1 MILIQREKKTMK
13 QKKIVKE
20 VKKMKSNKSNCWEI
34 QPSDI
39 TSEVCNK
46 CIKSGPPYCCE
57 ISLGFLTQES
67 KMYLDLVKIATE
79 GTDIRTNK
87 MGEIFM
93 ICSHLDKEKGVC
105 KIYETRPQ
113 MCRIYNCVS
122 WAQVASSQGASRED
136 LLIYNKV
143 EEMMVSEQTDYG
155 EEKEAQDGK

>member
-1 MILIQREKKTMK
+1 MILLTDGG
-13 QKKIVKE
+13 
-20 VKKMKSNKSNCWEI
+20 KKMKSNKSNCWEI

-57 ISLGFLTQES
+57 ISLGFMNQES
-67 KMYLDLVKIATE
+67 KMYLDLVDIATE
-79 GTDIRTNK
+79 GTDIRTTK
-87 MGEIFM
+87 MGEIFL

-122 WAQVASSQGASRED
+122 WAQVASSQGESREYMD
-136 LLIYNKV
+136 IYNKV
-143 EEMMVSEQTDYG
+143 ERMIMKEND
-155 EEKEAQDGK
+155 EEIDPKTTSHKE